1 MTIIMV
7 LDYVYKV
14 QYRNMEQNHLK
25 KNTSKEIN
33 SI

>member
-25 KNTSKEIN
+25 KNIFSF
-33 SI
+33 